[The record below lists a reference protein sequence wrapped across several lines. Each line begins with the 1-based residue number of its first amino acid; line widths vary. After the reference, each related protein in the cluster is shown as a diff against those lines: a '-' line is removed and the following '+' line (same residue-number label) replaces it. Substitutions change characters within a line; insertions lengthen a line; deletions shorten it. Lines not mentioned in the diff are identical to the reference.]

1 MPTRVIAGRYRLLA
15 ALGSGG
21 MGRVWRAH
29 DQQLGVD
36 VAVKEVF
43 RRPGIPDSHWEELL
57 IRARREARHGARL
70 RDHANIVAVHDVVIE
85 DGIPWTVM
93 RLVKGV
99 SLESRLSRG
108 RLTVEDTAKVAAAV
122 LGALGAAHDAGII
135 HRDVKPANIML
146 ADDGGVLLTDFGI
159 AINEVDTKLTQDGGI
174 IGSMAYIAPERAD
187 GEEGSEAGDL
197 FSLGATLYQAT
208 EGKSPFQR
216 DTLTGTLR
224 AVAIHEP
231 PPPANAGHLAPLITA
246 LLRKEPGDRP
256 TVTAALAMT
265 TPGARTPEIIQDPAL
280 AEREAEPKYDVI
292 LLDAGEREVPVILAV
307 CKLTSSSIK
316 EAKALVDRAPRK
328 VLADVDWRT
337 AADAEDAL
345 VNAGANA
352 VFKRHEHPTASTGS
366 TEQKPTATPTLTR
379 TTRMPRSPAV
389 VTPRGR
395 PEPTKA
401 NRKSAGKQSARGVA
415 GLVAVAAIVAIV
427 ALLPEQQHA
436 ADAACATWHSA
447 MKQNNEWKYSHP
459 LGSYSQAD
467 LAAKEDRLVSLEQ
480 KAATQTSDQKLK
492 TALQQAA
499 ADHIGL
505 AAAYRARN
513 AGVDNTGY
521 DHYILATNQDDVEV
535 QAICNNQ

>member
-15 ALGSGG
+15 TLGSGG

-99 SLESRLSRG
+99 SLESRLSKG
-108 RLTVEDTAKVAAAV
+108 RLTVEDTTKVAAAV
-122 LGALGAAHDAGII
+122 LGALGAAHAAGII

-146 ADDGGVLLTDFGI
+146 GDDGGVLLTDFGI

-187 GEEGSEAGDL
+187 GEEGSEASDL

-256 TVTAALAMT
+256 TVATALAMT
-265 TPGARTPEIIQDPAL
+265 TPGARTPEIIQDPAR
-280 AEREAEPKYDVI
+280 AEREVEPRYDVI
-292 LLDAGEREVPVILAV
+292 LLDVGESEVPVIRVLHR
-307 CKLTSSSIK
+307 LTSLSVK
-316 EAKALVDRAPRK
+316 EAMLLVSRAPQK
-328 VLADVDWRT
+328 VLTKVDWRT

-345 VNAGANA
+345 VNAGARA
-352 VFKRHEHPTASTGS
+352 VFKRHERHTASTES
-366 TEQKPTATPTLTR
+366 TEQQPPATPTLTR
-379 TTRMPRSPAV
+379 TARMPRSPAV
-389 VTPRGR
+389 VAPRGR

-401 NRKSAGKQSARGVA
+401 NRKSAGKQFARGGA
-415 GLVAVAAIVAIV
+415 GLVAVAAIVAIA
-427 ALLPEQQHA
+427 ALLPEQQHT
-436 ADAACATWHSA
+436 ADAACATWRSA
-447 MKQNNEWKYSHP
+447 MEQKNEWTYSHP
-459 LGSYSQAD
+459 VGSFSQAD
-467 LAAKEDRLVSLEQ
+467 LAAREDRLVSMEQ

-505 AAAYRARN
+505 AAAYRARH
-513 AGVDNTGY
+513 AGVNNTGY
-521 DHYILATNQDDVEV
+521 DHYSPAASRDDVRIQE
-535 QAICNNQ
+535 ICNNQ